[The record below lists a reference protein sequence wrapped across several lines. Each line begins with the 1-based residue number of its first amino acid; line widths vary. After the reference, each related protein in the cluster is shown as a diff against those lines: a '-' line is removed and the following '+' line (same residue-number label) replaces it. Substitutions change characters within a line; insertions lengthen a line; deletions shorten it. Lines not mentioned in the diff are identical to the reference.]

1 MASAVHSIADLPFH
15 ERPVLELLHLA
26 AHRVAPDRDYAGY
39 GWARV
44 PRVWLTT
51 PMEAAR
57 PVDDALVLALHSAD
71 DAEVLADDIEL
82 YFELDAQVPVTVL
95 ASRFL
100 ARWLPRLP
108 QDAAALVLV
117 LCNPHHAILPP
128 FPVPLLPLAPLPLT
142 AVPVFYAHGDVE
154 SWLERTAA
162 GDHRLELL
170 APAWSTVPS

>member
-1 MASAVHSIADLPFH
+1 MAPAVHSIADLPFH

-26 AHRVAPDRDYAGY
+26 EHRAAPDRDYAGY

-51 PMEAAR
+51 PAGAAR

-71 DAEVLADDIEL
+71 DAEALGDDIEL
-82 YFELDAQVPVTVL
+82 YFELTDAPPVTVL

-100 ARWLPRLP
+100 ARWLSRLP

-117 LCNPHHAILPP
+117 LCNPHHAVLPP
-128 FPVPLLPLAPLPLT
+128 IALT
-142 AVPVFYAHGDVE
+142 AAPVFYAHGDVE
-154 SWLERTAA
+154 SWLERTPA